1 MNQPEGYNEFHSGPP
16 FLYLPAG
23 DSLSTLVQHL
33 NGLLKGTSG
42 TIYYN
47 GQDIYDK
54 DYSLHDLRM
63 EVGMVFQYPEN
74 QLFEETVMKDV
85 MFGPKNQGLD
95 EKEQTLRAYDALKKV
110 HFPDDSFDQ
119 SPFALSG
126 GEQRRAA
133 IAGVLA
139 MKPNTLILDEPTAGL
154 DPQGRDELFGL
165 LKELHDNSGITI
177 IIVSHSMEDVAE
189 YVGRILVMND
199 GQVVFDGTPHEV
211 FAHGKELSALS
222 LSVPAVT
229 SFTEKLINKGFFRD
243 ASVSPAVTVEEAED
257 MILKA
262 LGRRA

>member
-1 MNQPEGYNEFHSGPP
+1 M
-16 FLYLPAG
+16 
-23 DSLSTLVQHL
+23 
-33 NGLLKGTSG
+33 
-42 TIYYN
+42 
-47 GQDIYDK
+47 
-54 DYSLHDLRM
+54 
-63 EVGMVFQYPEN
+63 
-74 QLFEETVMKDV
+74 
-85 MFGPKNQGLD
+85 
-95 EKEQTLRAYDALKKV
+95 
-110 HFPDDSFDQ
+110 
-119 SPFALSG
+119 
-126 GEQRRAA
+126 
-133 IAGVLA
+133 
-139 MKPNTLILDEPTAGL
+139 
-154 DPQGRDELFGL
+154 
-165 LKELHDNSGITI
+165 KELHDNSGITI

>member
-1 MNQPEGYNEFHSGPP
+1 MSASG
-16 FLYLPAG
+16 
-23 DSLSTLVQHL
+23 
-33 NGLLKGTSG
+33 
-42 TIYYN
+42 
-47 GQDIYDK
+47 
-54 DYSLHDLRM
+54 RR
-63 EVGMVFQYPEN
+63 
-74 QLFEETVMKDV
+74 
-85 MFGPKNQGLD
+85 FGPKNQGLD